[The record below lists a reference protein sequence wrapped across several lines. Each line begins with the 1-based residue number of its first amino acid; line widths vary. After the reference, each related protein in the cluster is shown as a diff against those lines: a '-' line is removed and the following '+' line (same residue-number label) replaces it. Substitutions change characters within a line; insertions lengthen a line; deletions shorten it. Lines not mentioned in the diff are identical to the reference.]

1 MPFFEVG
8 PDGRAAQPACFP
20 WLTRSPLYRLE
31 PRSSSATSKTPSSAS
46 LVSFFPL
53 LTHPNVA
60 ADPCLLPCTVR
71 DSALREKDPILGIVN
86 LPLKKLFAE
95 ASEVTRMFSLE
106 EGQGFGRVNISLLF
120 RPLKVDLPPVRP
132 CSVCALLSLVWR

>member
-1 MPFFEVG
+1 MSPTFI
-8 PDGRAAQPACFP
+8 PGRP
-20 WLTRSPLYRLE
+20 
-31 PRSSSATSKTPSSAS
+31 
-46 LVSFFPL
+46 
-53 LTHPNVA
+53 A
-60 ADPCLLPCTVR
+60 ADVCCPSAVR

-120 RPLKVDLPPVRP
+120 RPLKVDLPPVCP
-132 CSVCALLSLVWR
+132 SALL